1 MSSPAA
7 GGGLVAAKTAGRKSD
22 GGRYTLVGMELTRRE
37 LEIARMVAAGKSDSA
52 IAAALGV
59 SLRTVEQ
66 RLQSIY
72 QKMEVSTRAQL
83 ALLVLSHE
91 RGRLKTLS

>member
-1 MSSPAA
+1 MSSPA
-7 GGGLVAAKTAGRKSD
+7 GGLVAAKAAGRKSD
-22 GGRYTLVGMELTRRE
+22 GGRDTLVGMELTRRE
-37 LEIARMVAAGKSDSA
+37 LEIARMVAAGKSNSA

-59 SLRTVEQ
+59 SLRTVGQ

-72 QKMEVSTRAQL
+72 QKTEVSTRAQL

>member
-1 MSSPAA
+1 MAT
-7 GGGLVAAKTAGRKSD
+7 KTAGRKSD

-37 LEIARMVAAGKSDSA
+37 LEIARMVAAGKSNA
-52 IAAALGV
+52 EIVAALGV

-72 QKMEVSTRAQL
+72 QKTEVSSRAEL

-91 RGRLKTLS
+91 RGRLNTLS

>member
-1 MSSPAA
+1 
-7 GGGLVAAKTAGRKSD
+7 
-22 GGRYTLVGMELTRRE
+22 MELTRRE
-37 LEIARMVAAGKSDSA
+37 LEIARMVAAGKSNA
-52 IAAALGV
+52 EIVAALGV

-72 QKMEVSTRAQL
+72 QKTEVSSRAEL

>member
-1 MSSPAA
+1 
-7 GGGLVAAKTAGRKSD
+7 
-22 GGRYTLVGMELTRRE
+22 MELTRRE
-37 LEIARMVAAGKSDSA
+37 LEIARMVAAGKSNA
-52 IAAALGV
+52 EIVAALGV

-72 QKMEVSTRAQL
+72 QKTEVGSRAEL

-91 RGRLKTLS
+91 RGRLNTLS

>member
-1 MSSPAA
+1 MAPRSHPEP
-7 GGGLVAAKTAGRKSD
+7 LGRKSD

-37 LEIARMVAAGKSDSA
+37 LEIARMVAAGKSNA
-52 IAAALGV
+52 EIVAALGV

-72 QKMEVSTRAQL
+72 QKTEVGSRAEL

-91 RGRLKTLS
+91 RGRLNTLS